1 LFQRISYFCNYY
13 GFGYFLGPLLAT
25 LLWPVLTFA
34 LLLPQHQPVDHDA
47 NRPL

>member
-1 LFQRISYFCNYY
+1 MIGGDFPGLA
-13 GFGYFLGPLLAT
+13 YFLGPCIAT
-25 LLWPVLTFA
+25 LSWPLLTVL